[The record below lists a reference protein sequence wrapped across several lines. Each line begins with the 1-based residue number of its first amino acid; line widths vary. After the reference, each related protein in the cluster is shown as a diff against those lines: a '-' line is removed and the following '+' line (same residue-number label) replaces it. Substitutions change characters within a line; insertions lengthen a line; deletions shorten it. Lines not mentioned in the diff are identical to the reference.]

1 MSGMYQINKKD
12 MVPKYFSHQST
23 LGWTNIRP
31 DKYIRCI
38 YKDNDGIIW
47 AGGYYNLKSYNIQT
61 KENTVTPD
69 LNSNTVNKGRNVE
82 IMNTTTDTTGT
93 TTSTDNNTDNRTR
106 DESLMH
112 SNNNTTIYSTG
123 DEIRKVLENTAIR
136 NDWIHCFDNLFM
148 EVL

>member
-61 KENTVTPD
+61 KEIQCYGMDFPVTCIKNKDQYNLWIGTINGLYQFNKRNQTLKP
-69 LNSNTVNKGRNVE
+69 VNLDSE
-82 IMNTTTDTTGT
+82 IGCIN
-93 TTSTDNNTDNRTR
+93 
-106 DESLMH
+106 
-112 SNNNTTIYSTG
+112 TIYQDTVAHITYIGTHGSG
-123 DEIRKVLENTAIR
+123 MWVYNNLSL
-136 NDWIHCFDNLFM
+136 IHI
-148 EVL
+148 